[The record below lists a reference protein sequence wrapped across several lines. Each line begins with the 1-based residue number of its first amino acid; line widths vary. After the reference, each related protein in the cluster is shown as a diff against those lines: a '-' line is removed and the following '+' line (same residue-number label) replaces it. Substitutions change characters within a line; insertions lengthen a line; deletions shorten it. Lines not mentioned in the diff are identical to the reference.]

1 MTADADAA
9 DPLVH
14 PAAGGVPEPAGRVAL
29 VLSGGGARGAYEA
42 GVLRYLRGEFAAALG
57 TQPRIDVISG
67 TSIGAVNACFLA
79 SLAHRPEDQGERLV
93 DVWRSL
99 KLEEVFHWSA
109 LRLAGLPLYV
119 WRQLRATRLRQLSWR
134 ISDFLWPEALSR
146 VVERGIDWDRVH
158 RNVDDGHLA
167 ALTVTATDLGTGRA
181 VVFVETRGR
190 LPAWSRDPVV
200 EVRPR
205 AIGPEHALASGAIP
219 LLFRPVRLEGSWFV
233 DGSVRQNVPLS
244 PAIRLGADRVL
255 VVALRQEAR
264 AVTPLRSDL
273 REPPTTAAQLGRI
286 LNALLL
292 DHTDYD
298 LERLRKINA
307 IVAQGRRAFGP
318 SFPDALAELSADGLA
333 APMREV
339 RDLVIRPSRDVGQ
352 LAREHAARRV
362 RRLRRGTL
370 ASRLL
375 RRAASDA
382 EASQDGAADLASYLL
397 FDQEYADELIA
408 LGWADARAMRAELLD
423 FFGGRS
429 AATAPSPEGTSRA
442 G

>member
-1 MTADADAA
+1 MIADAA
-9 DPLVH
+9 SADALDSPTRAGAPDDP
-14 PAAGGVPEPAGRVAL
+14 GRTAL

-42 GVLRYLRGEFAAALG
+42 GVLRYLRGEFAEALG
-57 TQPRIDVISG
+57 AQPRIDIVCG
-67 TSIGAVNACFLA
+67 TSIGAVNACFLG
-79 SLAHRPEDQGERLV
+79 SMAHRPDDQGEGLV

-109 LRLAGLPLYV
+109 LRLAALPLYV
-119 WRQLRATRLRQLSWR
+119 FRQLRATKLRQLSWR

-146 VVERGIDWDRVH
+146 VIERGVDWDRLH
-158 RNVDDGHLA
+158 RNVREGHLD

-181 VVFVETRGR
+181 VIFVETRGP
-190 LPAWSRDPVV
+190 LPEWSRDPVV
-200 EVRPR
+200 EARAR
-205 AIGPEHALASGAIP
+205 AIGPEHALASSAIP

-233 DGSVRQNVPLS
+233 DGSVRQNVPLA

-255 VVALRQEAR
+255 VVALRQQAR
-264 AVTPLRSDL
+264 AARPLRGDL
-273 REPPTTAAQLGRI
+273 GEPPTTAAQLGRI

-318 SFPDALAELSADGLA
+318 SFAESLAEISGSGVATA
-333 APMREV
+333 MREV
-339 RDLVIRPSRDVGQ
+339 RDLVIRPSRDIGL
-352 LAREHAARRV
+352 LARDHAERRV

-408 LGWADARAMRAELLD
+408 LGWADARRMRGELVD
-423 FFGGRS
+423 FFSRPPAAASGARS
-429 AATAPSPEGTSRA
+429 A
-442 G
+442 